1 MWCLLPEIASRKLAR
16 SGCSRFKEVCSL
28 LCTAGFASKQRH
40 TSTHRGVSWHTQT
53 QRWKAQIK
61 VNGKDVNLG
70 RHKEEELAAR
80 AYDR

>member
-1 MWCLLPEIASRKLAR
+1 MPRVSRHTQHAPCHL
-16 SGCSRFKEVCSL
+16 SPCN
-28 LCTAGFASKQRH
+28 AGFASKQRH